1 MTRAQ
6 RVLAAVIAAE
16 LIGGAVVVLPRVG
29 RVAPPAV
36 DLTGTDPATAAD
48 LRAIPSTDLA
58 KLGEAYLA
66 AGFYPEAEACYRNAA
81 GREPTADALFKH
93 GFVLE
98 RLGRVEKATG
108 RYREAIDKRHRR
120 AADLWYYVGRNHLRL
135 EQPGPAAEAFA
146 RAGGSVAARFEEALA
161 AARAG
166 KDRDADAAAER
177 LANELPEAYPPAA
190 LRYRLAVLRGDP
202 RVAAARADEFVRR
215 PRPLPT
221 PWDAEVEWV
230 FAAAGELG
238 PERLFRDAGR
248 LAQEQR
254 FDAAE
259 ARLREAL
266 AAGWTPEVA
275 DRLAEVAF
283 VLGRREE
290 AERILTDAVA
300 RGGPSAV
307 LLWRLGQAHA
317 ALGRG
322 GEAVAAW
329 ERAARLAAGP
339 VAEGVYRDL
348 ADGYA
353 TAGEGEKAKRAAA
366 RADLAAGLAELTAGR
381 AAEAA
386 AALARATEGNP
397 GLAHAWF
404 VLGEAHRLAGRQAD
418 ARAAYDRCLGTDPDH
433 GRAARGRELL
443 GP

>member
-6 RVLAAVIAAE
+6 KLLAAVIAVE
-16 LIGGAVVVLPRVG
+16 LIGGAVILVPRAG

-36 DLTGTDPATAAD
+36 DLADTDPATAAD
-48 LRAIPSTDLA
+48 LRAIAPSDFA
-58 KLGEAYLA
+58 KLGGAYLA
-66 AGFYPEAEACYRNAA
+66 AGFYPEAEACYRHAA
-81 GREPTADALFKH
+81 EREPAAEAIFKH
-93 GFVLE
+93 GFALE
-98 RLGRVEKATG
+98 RLGRVEEANG
-108 RYREAIDKRHRR
+108 RYREAIDTRHRR
-120 AADLWYYVGRNHLRL
+120 AADLWYYIGRNHLRL
-135 EQPGPAAEAFA
+135 EQPNEAATAFA
-146 RAGGSVAARFEEALA
+146 RAGSLPAARFEEALA

-177 LANELPEAYPPAA
+177 LAADLPEVYPPAA
-190 LRYRLAVLRGDP
+190 LRHRLAVLRGDS
-202 RVAAARADEFVRR
+202 RAAAVRADEFARR

-230 FAAAGELG
+230 FGTAAGLG
-238 PERLFRDAGR
+238 QERLFRDAGR

-266 AAGWTPEVA
+266 AAGWAPEVA

-290 AERILTDAVA
+290 AERVLTDAVA
-300 RGGPSAV
+300 RGGPSAM

-317 ALGRG
+317 ALGRPG
-322 GEAVAAW
+322 DALAAW
-329 ERAARLAAGP
+329 ERASRLAAGP

-353 TAGEGEKAKRAAA
+353 KAGDGEKAKRAAA

-381 AAEAA
+381 PAEAA
-386 AALARATEGNP
+386 GVLARATEADP
-397 GLAHAWF
+397 QLAHAWYA
-404 VLGEAHRLAGRQAD
+404 LGESHRRAGRPAD
-418 ARAAYDRCLGTDPDH
+418 ARAAYDRCLGIDPDH
-433 GRAARGRELL
+433 GRALRGRALL
-443 GP
+443 GQ